1 MGTAIE
7 TALFITAFFCI
18 AAGITVATSFRTFPR
33 LAGKVSRPR
42 LWGAGYALFGAVV
55 LYHAVVELVHVDPTV
70 ELVMTAVTT
79 VTVFVSLGMMWSAQR
94 VGRGMQSPRT
104 GPGATD

>member
-1 MGTAIE
+1 MDTAVTIM
-7 TALFITAFFCI
+7 LFVTGFFCI
-18 AAGITVATSFRTFPR
+18 AAGITVAKWFRVFPW

-42 LWGAGYALFGAVV
+42 LWGTGYALFGAVV
-55 LYHAVVELVHVDPTV
+55 LYHAVVELVRVDPTL

-79 VTVFVSLGMMWSAQR
+79 VVVFVALGMMWIAR
-94 VGRGMQSPRT
+94 PGGPETHSP